1 MEEATDG
8 NGEAGRGGG
17 EFREVLEGQQKELMW
32 QWTWSKVIRTE
43 ADWKR
48 QQMEMGKLEEAV
60 ENSER
65 CWRDGSSGGSSRRD
79 IGCVSCC
86 GGGGGSETETVKCVG
101 RSRG

>member
-1 MEEATDG
+1 MMRQL
-8 NGEAGRGGG
+8 NWQ
-17 EFREVLEGQQKELMW
+17 REQRIL
-32 QWTWSKVIRTE
+32 SKVIGTE
-43 ADWKR
+43 ADWKG

-79 IGCVSCC
+79 IGCVGCC
-86 GGGGGSETETVKCVG
+86 GGGGGSETETAKFFG